1 VDSLIEKGSA
11 MRGIIIAALLL
22 VAGPVLAQQALKSEP
37 LPGHL
42 GSGQTVLVDDGT
54 CGPGKIKQIT
64 GGSDK
69 DRLGGGQSG
78 KQRSRKC
85 ISR

>member
-1 VDSLIEKGSA
+1 
-11 MRGIIIAALLL
+11 MRGLIIAALLL
-22 VAGPVLAQQALKSEP
+22 AAGPVLAQQALKSEP
-37 LPGHL
+37 LPGQL
-42 GSGQTVLVDDGT
+42 GSGETVLVDDGT

-69 DRLGGGQSG
+69 DRVGGGQSG